1 MVTDLPILGNTVS
14 CNLDNA
20 CETVTCCFVEPEIGR
35 SITASVTIDT
45 CKGEMVVNLERM
57 KRTISLIGYTL
68 GKFSFLFY
76 FLCKFEDFIL

>member
-1 MVTDLPILGNTVS
+1 LVTDLPMLGNTVS

-45 CKGEMVVNLERM
+45 CKGEMVVN
-57 KRTISLIGYTL
+57 
-68 GKFSFLFY
+68 F
-76 FLCKFEDFIL
+76 C